1 MLTQD
6 APQDTT
12 AVTMDDTTNI
22 ADQIGQRVDTFDSG
36 VLEQIHNFL
45 AIQLFNLQNTPVT
58 LYSLI
63 LFVIFISVFSVGG
76 KVISRLL
83 FKRVLGRVEMD
94 EGIRY
99 TLIRFTNYFVIFIGF
114 VISFQFIG
122 IDLSGLAVIFGLL
135 SVGIGFGL
143 QNVTSNFI
151 AGLILLIE
159 RPIKVGDRII
169 VNDMEGD
176 VREINMRS
184 TTIQSLQNISIIVPN
199 ADFISGNVVNYSFRG
214 DNRIRVRVDV
224 GVSYGSDLDLVIR
237 SLREA
242 ALQHPEV
249 IREPEPT
256 VLFRNFGD
264 SSWDLSVISWID
276 DAKRHFIVASE
287 IRMNIVRIFRQ
298 HDIEIPFPQR
308 DINFRN
314 LIEIKKDEKSG

>member
-99 TLIRFTNYFVIFIGF
+99 TLIRFTNYFVIFIGV

-199 ADFISGNVVNYSFRG
+199 ADFISGNVVNYSFGG